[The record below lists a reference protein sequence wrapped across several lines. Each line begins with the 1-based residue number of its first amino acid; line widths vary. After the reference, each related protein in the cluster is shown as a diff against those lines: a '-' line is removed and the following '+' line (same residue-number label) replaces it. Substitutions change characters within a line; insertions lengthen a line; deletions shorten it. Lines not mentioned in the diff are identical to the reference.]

1 MLNSLPGEMG
11 KKLSSAIAKSARS
24 EPNGLGSR
32 FGSQPIT
39 TMPAKSTNARGAQ
52 ALTMVATWVESPMND
67 ASLETNSEMGTVEA
81 APRRNIAV
89 AVRLLNESIFA
100 RRSFESMV
108 EGPILGRSK
117 RGLARQDAA
126 TKTRDAIRVI
136 GAEKIGKTKM
146 AAQATKTA
154 ASVAKVVRF
163 GSRHIRHRS
172 S

>member
-1 MLNSLPGEMG
+1 
-11 KKLSSAIAKSARS
+11 
-24 EPNGLGSR
+24 
-32 FGSQPIT
+32 
-39 TMPAKSTNARGAQ
+39 
-52 ALTMVATWVESPMND
+52 
-67 ASLETNSEMGTVEA
+67 
-81 APRRNIAV
+81 
-89 AVRLLNESIFA
+89 
-100 RRSFESMV
+100 MV
-108 EGPILGRSK
+108 EGSIFGRSK

-154 ASVAKVVRF
+154 ASVAKVACF